1 MNDRD
6 RLHIA
11 VIGGG
16 VAGIVAAYLLQRKHN
31 VTLYEKNNYIGGH
44 TNTVT
49 ISDGPDRGTPVDTG
63 FIVMNDRTYPLF
75 NRFLSQ
81 LNVSISKTDMSFSYT
96 DRKTGLQ
103 YASTDF
109 DGIFAQRENLLNP
122 SFWSLLRG
130 IVKFNHVTRK
140 RLHEGTLAGMT
151 LMEHLEKE
159 GIGKKVAKEFVLPMA
174 GAIWSAPDSRIAEF
188 PAETFAR
195 FYENHGLLSLT
206 EHPQWYYIQGG
217 SQTYVRAFLKD
228 FKGNAISDCEI
239 SAVRRMESKVGVT
252 RLGGAEELFDRVV
265 IAAHADEALKILS
278 DPSPDEAR
286 LLSAWTYSQNDTF
299 LHRDPAFITENRRA
313 WASWNYIREADARDD
328 DPVTLTYDMTRLQR
342 LNTPDR
348 YCVTLNPGK
357 AVSTEH
363 LIRKLHYAHPVYSFA
378 SLATQSE
385 LAHLNGRNNTFFCGS
400 YFGYGFHEDAVKSAV
415 AVGRLLGIDL

>member
-1 MNDRD
+1 MNNRH

-16 VAGIVAAYLLQRKHN
+16 VAGIVAAYLLQRKYN

-49 ISDGPDRGTPVDTG
+49 IRDGPDRGTPVDTG
-63 FIVMNDRTYPLF
+63 FIVLNDQTYPLF

-81 LNVSISKTDMSFSYT
+81 INVSISKTDMSFSYT

-103 YASTDF
+103 YASMDF

-140 RLHEGTLAGMT
+140 RLHEGTLVGLT
-151 LMEHLEKE
+151 LREHLEKE

-206 EHPQWYYIQGG
+206 EHPQWHYINGG
-217 SQTYVRAFLKD
+217 SQTYVQAFLKE

-265 IAAHADEALKILS
+265 IATHADEALKILS
-278 DPSPDEAR
+278 DPSPDESR

-299 LHRDPAFITENRRA
+299 LHRDTAFMPENRRA
-313 WASWNYIREADARDD
+313 WASWNYIREADATDD
-328 DPVTLTYDMTRLQR
+328 APVTLTYDMTRLQR
-342 LNTPDR
+342 LNTQDR

-363 LIRKLHYAHPVYSFA
+363 LILKLHYAHPVYNFA

-385 LAHLNGRNNTFFCGS
+385 LAGLNGRNNTFFCGS

-415 AVGRLLGIDL
+415 AVGHLLGIDL